1 MNRLQRERAIS
12 GAMVACVTIACAGAT
27 WWATRPIEQTKR
39 TSNLGVPPVSDAIV
53 AGHALDAS
61 VFDVVLWPEQLP
73 DPGEPARSAMAA
85 AATPPLPPPPA
96 PQPPPPAP
104 INLTLVAIV
113 EAGDGWRVA
122 LYDPSEQRLVLASAG
137 EAVGAVRVREVT
149 SSTVLLE
156 LAGRTRRLALQGI
169 AP

>member
-27 WWATRPIEQTKR
+27 WWATRPVEQPARMGT
-39 TSNLGVPPVSDAIV
+39 LGVPSVSDAIV
-53 AGHALDAS
+53 AGHALDVS
-61 VFDVVLWPEQLP
+61 VFDVVLWPESELI
-73 DPGEPARSAMAA
+73 EPSRSAAVAA
-85 AATPPLPPPPA
+85 STPPLPPPPA

-122 LYDPSEQRLVLASAG
+122 LYDPSEQRLVFASAG
-137 EAVGAVRVREVT
+137 EAVGAVRVRDVT

-156 LAGRTRRLALQGI
+156 LAGRTRRLALQGST
-169 AP
+169 P